1 MLPSIYKNDAF
12 NSVWKSSKLRD
23 DFTSQN
29 MLLNEQFKKDL
40 PIIKIVILLNPVKLL
55 CTNNHNFGGK
65 LTLINHQLDIV
76 YFL

>member
-55 CTNNHNFGGK
+55 CTNNHKLGGK
-65 LTLINHQLDIV
+65 LTFVNHQLDIV